1 MHYSIV
7 FHLEETRKAVESE
20 ELCNQE
26 IFKEEK
32 KKRYYEV
39 LMASS

>member
-20 ELCNQE
+20 EFCNQE
-26 IFKEEK
+26 TFKEE